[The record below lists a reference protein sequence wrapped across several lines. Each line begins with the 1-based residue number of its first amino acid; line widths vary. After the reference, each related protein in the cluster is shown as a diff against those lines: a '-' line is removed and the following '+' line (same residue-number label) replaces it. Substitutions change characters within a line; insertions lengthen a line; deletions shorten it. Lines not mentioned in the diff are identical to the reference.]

1 MRRCNVLPFFSIQ
14 SGKKVRRGHG
24 DGVLT
29 TDEGNRRQG
38 IPPLVGDV
46 DGLVLLGFPGACIA
60 LFLCVLD
67 QLLKIAALVAVE
79 NVEKVRF
86 VGTPPLAHLVREVPH
101 EVPVGLHHGPEPLNR
116 ELIIERH
123 LDPFDLVEMQE
134 GFLFGQD
141 LLEEVLVN
149 HVLANGV
156 NRAGTDL
163 QSGGT

>member
-38 IPPLVGDV
+38 VPPLVGDV

-60 LFLCVLD
+60 LFLRVLD
-67 QLLKIAALVAVE
+67 ELLQIAALVAVKD
-79 NVEKVRF
+79 VVKVRS
-86 VGTPPLAHLVREVPH
+86 VGAAPLAHLVREVPH
-101 EVPVGLHHGPEPLNR
+101 ELFVGLEHGPEPQDR
-116 ELIIERH
+116 DLIIERH
-123 LDPFDLVEMQE
+123 VDPLDLVEMQE

-149 HVLANGV
+149 HV
-156 NRAGTDL
+156 
-163 QSGGT
+163 